1 MMNRKEGEFAVKL
14 ARNAIE
20 LWVKEKK
27 HMRIPKEHP
36 RIFSKNMGAFTTI
49 HTYPDHNLRGCI
61 GIPYPEKPL
70 VEAIVESAV
79 SATMDPRFPE
89 LRKDELDSVVV
100 EVSILTNPEK
110 IVVSNPEEY
119 LKKIKIGRDGLI
131 IKRGIFSGLLLP
143 IVPVEQ
149 RWNVE
154 EFLVNLCYKA
164 GLPPDAWF
172 DRETEIYKFQSIVFA
187 EKKPRG
193 KIIKLLDN
201 VC

>member
-27 HMRIPKEHP
+27 HMRIPKEYP

>member
-70 VEAIVESAV
+70 IEAIVESAV